1 VGTTRK
7 LKEIGQDMESMTNQ
21 NNLVDFLDDP
31 GNAQWVNG
39 LVEDIRYAMMDYQVC
54 AFKVLLSSVLI
65 SVLDFI
71 TTGHL

>member
-1 VGTTRK
+1 
-7 LKEIGQDMESMTNQ
+7 MESMTNQ